1 MRPSFTVSG
10 LVLALLAAPL
20 FAVGETASVQVI
32 PQPSSAVA
40 GPGGTW
46 TRGMGLLPSYSSNAI
61 AAEIS
66 PWINAALAATNTPK
80 SGTPW
85 TVRKT
90 LSTSAVGEEGYRLT
104 TSAEGWTLDA
114 ATDIGLYYGVQT
126 ARQLLS
132 AASGSVAPLEIED
145 VPAAAWRG
153 VMYDHAR
160 NFLGAE
166 FTKRLIDQM
175 GALKLN
181 RLHLHLTDDQG
192 WRIPLPS
199 YPALTTTGA
208 NSSTGGQSTWGAFTR
223 EEWLEL
229 DAYAQ
234 KRGVVLVPEI
244 DLPGHTHAAKSSY
257 SSVGCGSTS
266 WPYTWPYAGVE
277 VGFSYI
283 CNNDVGRAFIKT
295 ALEELA
301 DMTSGPYIH
310 IGGDECL
317 SMSGSDYSALVRHA
331 ESTVNGKGKIA
342 VGWSEAANG
351 AQSSTTILQKWKNDG
366 GAPGANWINS
376 TCSVAYID
384 HPEGESTDGQYQW
397 STWCTQG
404 GAVPAAAVYAMSAG
418 TAGVEAALW
427 SEYNYTADA
436 AEAKLFPR
444 IVALAENGWTPAAKR
459 NWSRYASNLSAF
471 GENYFRN
478 VPAPADPDP
487 GVGIERAPVHTLASA
502 RPVEHVVFTVS
513 GRRVAS
519 FAAEEG
525 VGVADQMR
533 NGVFAPGSYLVGT
546 RWSDGS
552 VSRKRIVL
560 R

>member
-20 FAVGETASVQVI
+20 FAVGEATTVQAI
-32 PQPSSAVA
+32 PQPSSAVVGA
-40 GPGGTW
+40 GGPW
-46 TRGMGLLPSYSSNAI
+46 TRDMGLLPSYSSDAI

-66 PWINAALAATNTPK
+66 PWINAALAATNTSK

-85 TVRKT
+85 TVRKS
-90 LSTSAVGEEGYRLT
+90 LSLSEVGEEGYRLT

-114 ATDIGLYYGVQT
+114 ATDAGLYYGVQT
-126 ARQLLS
+126 ARQLLN
-132 AASGSVAPLEIED
+132 SGSVAPLEIED
-145 VPAAAWRG
+145 VPALSWRG

-160 NFLGAE
+160 NFLGVE

-192 WRIPLPS
+192 WRIALPS

-208 NSSTGGQSTWGAFTR
+208 SSSTGGQSTWGAFTR

-234 KRGVVLVPEI
+234 KRHVVLVPEI
-244 DLPGHTHAAKSSY
+244 DLPGHTHAVKSTYPSLGL
-257 SSVGCGSTS
+257 GCGANNG
-266 WPYTWPYAGVE
+266 WPYTGEE

-283 CNNDVGRAFIKT
+283 CNNDAGKNFIKT
-295 ALEELA
+295 ALEELSE
-301 DMTSGPYIH
+301 MTSGPYVH
-310 IGGDECL
+310 IGGDECQAMNL
-317 SMSGSDYSALVRHA
+317 ADPSAYPTLVRHA
-331 ESTVNGKGKIA
+331 ESTVNAKGKIA
-342 VGWSEAANG
+342 VGWAGIANG
-351 AQSSTTILQKWKNDG
+351 AQSSTSILQKWEKGG

-376 TCSVAYID
+376 TCSSAYID
-384 HPEGESTDGQYQW
+384 HPEESPSDAYSWASWCEQEVSSW
-397 STWCTQG
+397 S
-404 GAVPAAAVYAMSAG
+404 VYNIAAGSV
-418 TAGVEAALW
+418 GVEATLW
-427 SEYNYTADA
+427 SEKNTNATN
-436 AEAKLFPR
+436 AENKLFPR

-471 GENYFRN
+471 GESFFRN

-502 RPVEHVVFTVS
+502 RPVEHMVFTVS

>member
-1 MRPSFTVSG
+1 MRPFVPVSG

-20 FAVGETASVQVI
+20 FAVGEATTVQVI
-32 PQPSSAVA
+32 PQPSSAVVGA
-40 GPGGTW
+40 GNSW
-46 TRGMGLLPSYSSNAI
+46 TRDMGLLPSYSSDAI
-61 AAEIS
+61 TAEIS

-90 LSTSAVGEEGYRLT
+90 LSVSAVGEEGYRLT

-114 ATDIGLYYGVQT
+114 ATDVGLYYGVQT
-126 ARQLLS
+126 ARQLLN

-160 NFLGAE
+160 NFLGAD
-166 FTKRLIDQM
+166 FTRRLIDQM

-199 YPALTTTGA
+199 YPELTTTGA
-208 NSSTGGQSTWGAFTR
+208 SSSTGGQATWGAFTR

-244 DLPGHTHAAKSSY
+244 DLPGHTHAVKSTY
-257 SSVGCGSTS
+257 SSLGCGEDKG
-266 WPYTWPYAGVE
+266 WPYTGVE
-277 VGFSYI
+277 VGFNNI
-283 CNNDVGRAFIKT
+283 CNNNAGKNFIAT

-301 DMTSGPYIH
+301 DMTSGPYVH

-317 SMSGSDYSALVRHA
+317 SMSSSDYSTLVRHA

-351 AQSSTTILQKWKNDG
+351 AQSSSTILQKWKADG

-384 HPEGESTDGQYQW
+384 HPEGESTDNQYQW
-397 STWCTQG
+397 STWCTHG
-404 GAVPAAAVYAMSAG
+404 GAVGAQSVYGMEAG

-427 SEYNYTADA
+427 SEYNYSAEI

-444 IVALAENGWTPAAKR
+444 IVALAENGWTPAARR
-459 NWSRYASNLSAF
+459 NWWTYSSNLTAL
-471 GENYFRN
+471 GESFFRN
-478 VPAPADPDP
+478 VPAPAESDP
-487 GVGIERAPVHTLASA
+487 VAGIERAPVHTLASA
-502 RPVEHVVFTVS
+502 RPVEHVIFAVT
-513 GRRVAS
+513 GRRIAAM
-519 FAAEEG
+519 AAEEG
-525 VGVADQMR
+525 VDVADQMR
-533 NGVFAPGSYLVGT
+533 NGVFAPGTYVVRT

-552 VSRKRIVL
+552 ASGKRIVL

>member
-1 MRPSFTVSG
+1 MRSIVSVTG
-10 LVLALLAAPL
+10 LVMALLAAPL
-20 FAVGETASVQVI
+20 FAVGEATTVQVI
-32 PQPSSAVA
+32 PQPSSAVVGA
-40 GPGGTW
+40 GNAW
-46 TRGMGLLPSYSSNAI
+46 TRNMGLLPSYASDAI
-61 AAEIS
+61 TAEIS
-66 PWINAALAATNTPK
+66 PWINSALAATNTPK

-90 LSTSAVGEEGYRLT
+90 LSLSEVGEEGYRLT

-114 ATDIGLYYGVQT
+114 ATRTGLYYGVQT
-126 ARQLLS
+126 ARQLLN
-132 AASGSVAPLEIED
+132 SGAVAPLEISD
-145 VPAAAWRG
+145 VPAQGWRG

-160 NFLGAE
+160 NFLGVE

-192 WRIPLPS
+192 WRLAIS
-199 YPALTTTGA
+199 AYPALTTTGA

-223 EEWLEL
+223 EQWLEL

-234 KRGVVLVPEI
+234 ERGVVLVPEI

-257 SSVGCGSTS
+257 ANVGCGSTD
-266 WPYTWPYAGVE
+266 WPYTWPYTGVE

-283 CNNDVGRAFIKT
+283 CNNDAGKNFIAT
-295 ALEELA
+295 VLDEVS
-301 DMTSGPYIH
+301 DMTSGPYVH

-317 SMSGSDYSALVRHA
+317 SMSGWDYSSLVRHA
-331 ESTVNGKGKIA
+331 ESTVNAKGKVA

-351 AQSSTTILQKWKNDG
+351 AQSTTTILQKWKSDG
-366 GAPGANWINS
+366 GAPYANWINS
-376 TCSVAYID
+376 TCSAAYID
-384 HPEGESTDGQYQW
+384 HPEGESTDGNYQW

-404 GAVPAAAVYAMSAG
+404 GAVSHWTVYNVQPGSH
-418 TAGVEAALW
+418 GVEAALW
-427 SEYNYTADA
+427 SEYNYSAEI

-444 IVALAENGWTPAAKR
+444 IVALAEAGWTPAAKKD
-459 NWSRYASNLSAF
+459 WSRYSANLDAF
-471 GENYFRN
+471 GENWFRN
-478 VPAPADPDP
+478 VPARGESDP
-487 GVGIERAPVHTLASA
+487 VAGIERAPVHTLASA

-513 GRRVAS
+513 GRRVAA

-552 VSRKRIVL
+552 VSRKRIIL